1 MFISI
6 FTTDLGSFPIPD
18 PNVQAYFEFNDFTLF
33 WGPGFPPHFEPV
45 LYVTNNGRQPRM
57 LGRYIASCK
66 VGPRK
71 FLFGFARVY
80 VNEGVR

>member
-18 PNVQAYFEFNDFTLF
+18 PNVQEYFIFNDFTLF
-33 WGPGFPPHFEPV
+33 WGPGLPPHFEPV
-45 LYVTNNGRQPRM
+45 LYVTKHGRHPRM

-80 VNEGVR
+80 VNESVR